1 MEEEANAESS
11 EKKIEEGLPPEI
23 NTEEVLEEVK
33 KENDVPK
40 KEEHKEEKHKK
51 EKKKEEEDEELLAA
65 SDEEELLKFV
75 EESEPK
81 IYVVGAGGS
90 GCNTLNRLFDLGI
103 KGAKLIAMNTDARH
117 LLQVKANRKL
127 VLGKSLTKGRGAGSN
142 PEIGQKAAEESAE
155 QIKEILKDAN
165 LVFITCGLGGGTGTG
180 SAPIIA
186 KIAKNDINALTVA
199 VVTLPFTSEGR
210 IRMENAIKGLEKLRK
225 YVDTVIVIRNDKLL
239 TIAPELPLNTAFKVC
254 DEVLAGS
261 VKGITELVTKA
272 GMVNVDF
279 ADLTTIL
286 KDAGTAVIGL
296 GEASAE
302 VKHEERAKIAIET
315 ALNSPLLDA
324 DISTATRAL
333 INIVGGS
340 DMTLKEAN
348 YIVEETARRIYPDA
362 HIIQG
367 SRIEEDMKKSAIR
380 VLVVLAGVTIPKY
393 NVEGTLDIENLDLE
407 LIG

>member
-1 MEEEANAESS
+1 MEEEVYKENV
-11 EKKIEEGLPPEI
+11 EKTIEESQPPEVS
-23 NTEEVLEEVK
+23 TEEVMEEFE
-33 KENDVPK
+33 KEKEAPK
-40 KEEHKEEKHKK
+40 GEEKEEKHKK
-51 EKKKEEEDEELLAA
+51 EKKKEESDEELLAA

-90 GCNTLNRLFDLGI
+90 GSNTLNRLFELGI

-117 LLQVKANRKL
+117 LLQIKANRKI
-127 VLGKSLTKGRGAGSN
+127 VLGKNLTRGRGAGSN

-155 QIKEILKDAN
+155 QIKEVLKDAN
-165 LVFITCGLGGGTGTG
+165 MVFITCGLGGGTGTG
-180 SAPIIA
+180 SAPVIA

-199 VVTLPFTSEGR
+199 VVTLPFSSEGR

-239 TIAPELPLNTAFKVC
+239 TIAPDLPLNTAFKVC

-261 VKGITELVTKA
+261 VKGITELVTRA

-302 VKHEERAKIAIET
+302 VKREDRARIAIET

-333 INIVGGS
+333 INITGGS
-340 DMTLKEAN
+340 DMSLKEAE
-348 YIVEETARRIYPDA
+348 YIIAESAKRIHPDA
-362 HIIQG
+362 HIIFG
-367 SRIEEDMKKSAIR
+367 SRVEENMKKSAIR

-393 NVEGTLDIENLDLE
+393 TVEGTLDIGDLDLE